1 MKPLSNKQKKKG
13 LNRFTPYAGRRFT
26 LNLITSLLILPA
38 CGHAVA
44 ANSYYVDSTTAV
56 TSWEVGDG
64 TLYVLPGGQTR
75 NIRITNG
82 SVLDMNGGTTST
94 SNTSSATQAITLQGK
109 SSATITGSTITNSQ
123 TGRSS
128 IAFGSNGGSQATI
141 IDSTLTANGR
151 GFTLSGVGSTL
162 NLFNTTVTG
171 LDNGRT
177 GQFDGGQG
185 GSVFDGTLTATDS
198 SLTGDRNGLRVVLDD
213 DESVPVAILNNTTVT
228 GKNSSAV
235 VLGTVSTSYGSGVI
249 ELQINNGSVLN
260 GGNNTIIEAIGNNTA
275 NIVIDN
281 SQLTGNITAEASTT
295 VNAVLRNQASLQ
307 GDMQEIN
314 TLAVDNSQVAGDI
327 NLKQAGDAQVQLTNN
342 ASIHGNVNNI
352 DYFSAS
358 SSQLIGNLTA
368 DSARP
373 GTVSLLNGSEVTG
386 DLQNITH
393 LTLDNS
399 VISGNIASEDPL
411 PTQIYLRNHA
421 LIEGDL
427 SQIASLSLDA
437 SQIDGKIVGLTDGT
451 TTLSLSEGSSIRG
464 DLSQISALNAD
475 ASQIIGNIEGETQ
488 ITLSNHSLFQGSL
501 NQIGSLSVDAS
512 QIYGNIN
519 NGADVTLSN
528 GSFVQGDLNQIAAL
542 TLNGSQIKGDITG
555 EENGA
560 IEVSLLNGSAI
571 QGDLSAIHTL
581 SLTDSQLTG
590 NVLSDGTDGTSVT
603 LKGQTS
609 FTGDLQNYDRL
620 SVSDGAVWNLTQSAT
635 TGDVTLSNGGQ
646 INLHSTD
653 GNYRTLT
660 ASRLSGE
667 GFFTLR
673 TNIAEQ
679 TGDRLIIN
687 DEADGRY
694 SLAVVNSGAE
704 PQHDNPLVLV
714 ETGGGN
720 GVFSLENGEVD
731 AGVYE
736 YKLQK
741 QGNDWALEKTDEIT
755 PSVETILSMFNA
767 TSSVWNGELNTVR
780 SRLGD
785 LRITADRDG
794 GVWAQYLGQQTNV
807 SPRAGTSYQQK
818 QYGLTIGADKSH
830 EVKNGNLLTGLF
842 TGYSDNQISARYGE
856 GNIDSVYVGAY
867 ATWVADSGWFFDTM
881 LKGNQFHNEANARM
895 SDGQRARS
903 HYDSYGIG
911 LSAELGKNIR
921 LQNNWFIEPS
931 LQLTSLWVSGNDYRL
946 DNGMKAQND
955 NTRSR
960 QAALNLAAG
969 KDITLSNG
977 MALAPY
983 AKVAYRYE
991 FAKDNKVRVN
1001 DVAFNNDMSGGTAV
1015 YGTGLNAQVSDK
1027 SWVYA
1032 GIDYAK
1038 GPKSESPWAG
1048 NVGIRINW

>member
-1 MKPLSNKQKKKG
+1 MKPLSNKKKSKG
-13 LNRFTPYAGRRFT
+13 LNRFTTYAGRRFT

-44 ANSYYVDSTTAV
+44 ANNYYVDSTTAV
-56 TSWEVGDG
+56 TSWDVGDG

-75 NIRITNG
+75 NIRIANG
-82 SVLDMNGGTTST
+82 SVLDMNGATTSIG
-94 SNTSSATQAITLQGK
+94 NTSAATQAITLQAK
-109 SSATITGSTITNSQ
+109 SSATITGSTIINSQ

-128 IAFGSNGGSQATI
+128 IAFGSNSGSQATI
-141 IDSTLTANGR
+141 INSTLTANGR
-151 GFTLSGVGSTL
+151 GFTISGVGSTL

-185 GSVFDGTLTATDS
+185 GSIFDGTLTATDS

-213 DESVPVAILNNTTVT
+213 DDSVPVAILNNTTVT
-228 GKNSSAV
+228 GKNGSAV
-235 VLGTVSTSYGSGVI
+235 VLGTVSSSYGSGVI

-281 SQLTGNITAEASTT
+281 SQLTGNITAEAPTT

-314 TLAVDNSQVAGDI
+314 TLTVDNSQVTGDI
-327 NLKQAGDAQVQLTNN
+327 NLKQAGDARVQLTNN
-342 ASIHGNVNNI
+342 ASVHGNVNNI

-358 SSQLIGNLTA
+358 SSQLTGNLTA

-399 VISGNIASEDPL
+399 VVRGSIASADPL
-411 PTQIYLRNHA
+411 TTQIYLRNHA
-421 LIEGDL
+421 FIEGDL

-437 SQIDGKIVGLTDGT
+437 SQIDGKIVGLTDKT
-451 TTLSLSEGSSIRG
+451 TTLSLSGGSSIRG

-475 ASQIIGNIEGETQ
+475 ASQIIGNIEGDTQ

-501 NQIGSLSVDAS
+501 NQIGSLNVDAS
-512 QIYGNIN
+512 QIHGNIN

-528 GSFVQGDLNQIAAL
+528 GSLVEGDLNQIAAL
-542 TLNGSQIKGDITG
+542 TLNDSQIKGDIAG
-555 EENGA
+555 KENGA
-560 IEVSLLNGSAI
+560 VEVSLLSGSTI

-609 FTGDLQNYDRL
+609 LTGDLRNYDSL

-635 TGDVTLSNGGQ
+635 TGDVTLGNGGQ
-646 INLHSTD
+646 INLHSTE

-667 GFFTLR
+667 GLFTLH

-687 DEADGRY
+687 GEANGRY

-704 PQHDNPLVLV
+704 PQHDNPLTLV

-720 GVFSLENGEVD
+720 GVFSLENGVVD
-731 AGVYE
+731 AGVFE
-736 YKLQK
+736 YKLEK

-767 TSSVWNGELNTVR
+767 TPSVWNGELNTVR
-780 SRLGD
+780 GRLGD

-830 EVKNGNLLTGLF
+830 ERGNGNLLTGLF

-867 ATWVADSGWFFDTM
+867 ATWIADSGWFFDTM

-960 QAALNLAAG
+960 QAALNLATG

-977 MALAPY
+977 MMLAPY

-1015 YGTGLNAQVSDK
+1015 YGAGLNAQVSDK